1 MVTRGLRRYYGN
13 GDVHFITWS
22 CYRRQ
27 PHLGT
32 AARRDLLLRVL
43 EHAQRRH
50 RFQVV
55 GYVIMPEHAHLL
67 MTEPTDGNPSVVLKV
82 VKERFTLMLRA
93 HERFVGPVWQKRF
106 YDFNVCSAKK
116 RVEKLRDLHRNPIIR
131 GLVASAEDW
140 SWSSYRAY
148 AHNEQ
153 GLVYVETS
161 SSQINV
167 YGSHSFQPKE

>member
-1 MVTRGLRRYYGN
+1 MRGLTRYYGN
-13 GDVHFITWS
+13 VDLHFITWS

-32 AARRDLLLRVL
+32 PARRDLLLRVL

-93 HERFVGPVWQKRF
+93 HERFVAPVWQKRF

-116 RVEKLRDLHRNPIIR
+116 RVETLRDLHRNPVIR

-153 GLVYVETS
+153 GLV
-161 SSQINV
+161 
-167 YGSHSFQPKE
+167 